1 MPWYLNFLACI
12 LGSFIFSMKE
22 LAMRGNILDFGM
34 GHITTKTLS
43 EMIKIGSIFETI
55 WFQI

>member
-1 MPWYLNFLACI
+1 MYSREFYFFYERTRYEREHPV
-12 LGSFIFSMKE
+12 
-22 LAMRGNILDFGM
+22 DFGM